1 MDVLRDPYSTE
12 SKYRMSEQFND
23 SNPQGRL
30 GSTQASRGIPG
41 SGIPNPTPGTA
52 TREQTE
58 RNRAA
63 IELVTTWLREDA
75 RIESDT
81 WDSLKSQLDRD
92 RSPERVLFP

>member
-1 MDVLRDPYSTE
+1 
-12 SKYRMSEQFND
+12 MSEQFND
-23 SNPQGRL
+23 SNRQGRL

-41 SGIPNPTPGTA
+41 SPGSGIPNPTPGTA
-52 TREQTE
+52 TGEQTE

-63 IELVTTWLREDA
+63 IELVTTWLQEDA